1 MGSIQYIEHYMES
14 MKDVRTEFDMFC
26 EFDSSFKYWARFA
39 QTDEE
44 SEGYVHFVQAEGNSF
59 EEVATKIAK
68 YLESSEQYNDGRFIG
83 E

>member
-1 MGSIQYIEHYMES
+1 MDSIQYIEHYMAS
-14 MKDVRTEFDMFC
+14 MEDVRIEFDMYC
-26 EFDSSFKYWARFA
+26 EFNSGFKYWARFA

-44 SEGYVHFVQAEGNSF
+44 FEVYVHFVQAEGNSF

-68 YLESSEQYNDGRFIG
+68 YLEGGEQYNDGRFIG